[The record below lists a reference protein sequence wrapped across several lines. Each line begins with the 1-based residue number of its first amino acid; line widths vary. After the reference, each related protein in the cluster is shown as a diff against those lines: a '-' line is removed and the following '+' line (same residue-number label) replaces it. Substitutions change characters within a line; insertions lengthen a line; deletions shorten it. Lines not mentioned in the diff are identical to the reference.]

1 MLTIYIEGKKTE
13 LRKKNARLLLGIAL
27 FPLIMLQ
34 ISCNK
39 LIEIPPPKNLIAED
53 NVYTNDATA
62 ISVLS
67 GIYTSMSMAGGSAT
81 GSFTGGFSIT
91 ELTGLSADELIV
103 FNGVGYPNLMA
114 YYKNDLAANGS
125 NVSGSEHWAILY
137 NYIFK
142 CNAAVEGLTAST
154 SLTPAVKQQL
164 LGEAKFLRA
173 FFYFYLVNLY
183 GDVPQ
188 ALTTDPKVN
197 ILLGRTSVSQIYQ
210 QIVADL
216 KSAKDF
222 LSENY
227 LKSDLAGTTTERVRP
242 TKWAA
247 SALLARTYLYID
259 DYVNAEMEA
268 TAIINNTSLFSL
280 PSLNNVFLK
289 NSNGTIWQLQPVRLN
304 FNTEDAR
311 LFIIPSTGLSND
323 NPVYLSNIL
332 LNSFETGD
340 QRRYNR
346 NWIDSVTISNT
357 TYYFPYK
364 YKINVPNSD
373 INPTTG
379 TQNMT
384 EYLTVFRLGEQY
396 LIRAEAR
403 AQQNNIV
410 GAQADL
416 NAIRARA
423 GLPNTT
429 ANDKSSLLTAMINER
444 QAELFT
450 EWGHRWFDLKRTGK
464 VDAVMANV
472 TPLKGGV
479 WQSTDQS
486 YPIPQSDID
495 KMPNL
500 TQNSGY

>member
-1 MLTIYIEGKKTE
+1 MLTIYIQE
-13 LRKKNARLLLGIAL
+13 KNAELQKKIAKLLLGIVL

-34 ISCNK
+34 ISCKK

-81 GSFTGGFSIT
+81 GSFTGGFSIS
-91 ELTGLSADELIV
+91 ELAGLSADELIV
-103 FNGVGYPNLMA
+103 FNGVGYPNLLA

-125 NVSGSEHWAILY
+125 NVAGSEHWAILY

-154 SLTPAVKQQL
+154 SLTSAVKQQL

-173 FFYFYLVNLY
+173 FFYFYLINLY
-183 GDVPQ
+183 GDVPH
-188 ALTTDPKVN
+188 ALTTDPNVN
-197 ILLGRTSVSQIYQ
+197 SLLGRTSKVQIYQ
-210 QIVADL
+210 QIIADL
-216 KSAKDF
+216 KSAQEF
-222 LSENY
+222 LNANY
-227 LKSDLAGTTTERVRP
+227 LKPDLAGTTTERVRP
-242 TKWAA
+242 TKWVA
-247 SALLARTYLYID
+247 SALLARVYLYID

-268 TAIINNTSLFSL
+268 TAVINNASFSL

-289 NSNGTIWQLQPVRLN
+289 NSSEAIWQLQPIRLN

-323 NPVYLSNIL
+323 NPVYLSDFL

-346 NWIDSVTISNT
+346 NWIDSVTVSNT

-364 YKINVPNSD
+364 YKINAPNSD

-396 LIRAEAR
+396 LIRAETR
-403 AQQNNIV
+403 AQQNNIT
-410 GAQADL
+410 GAQTDL

-429 ANDKSSLLTAMINER
+429 ANDKSSLLTAIINER
-444 QAELFT
+444 QVELFT
-450 EWGHRWFDLKRTGK
+450 EWGHRWFDLKRMGK
-464 VDAVMANV
+464 VDAVMTNV
-472 TPLKGGV
+472 TPLKGGG
-479 WQSTDQS
+479 WQSTDQL